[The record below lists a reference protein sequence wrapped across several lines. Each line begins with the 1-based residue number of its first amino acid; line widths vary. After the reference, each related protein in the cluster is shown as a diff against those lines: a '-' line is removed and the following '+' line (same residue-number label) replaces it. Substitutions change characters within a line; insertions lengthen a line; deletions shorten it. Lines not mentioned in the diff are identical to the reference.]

1 MMHTVRYRHPHR
13 TVSTWVSDGADVSI
27 GRWRLTAMV
36 TTTPIK
42 HITAPTKYTAT
53 PTTHIATPITHD
65 TAPTTHIT
73 ASTTHTTAPTT
84 HTAAPT
90 THTAAPT
97 TQTTTTTTHTTTPT
111 TIGGSYQ
118 LVRGRASFVTSAR
131 IIRHE
136 RTYLMIRA
144 DDDNHGVSKR
154 MVYNGYRTPPHEGD
168 GVRGNREAA
177 KRKRRALPAIRVT
190 TSPHATPATRH
201 KKNIRNARGNGIAD
215 SGVGNNGY
223 HMAPVLYDKVSL
235 SGRSA
240 PGHHCPC
247 RP

>member
-1 MMHTVRYRHPHR
+1 MMRTVQYRHPHR

-65 TAPTTHIT
+65 TAPTTHT
-73 ASTTHTTAPTT
+73 AAPTTLTAAPTTHAAAPTTLIAARTT

-90 THTAAPT
+90 THIATLT
-97 TQTTTTTTHTTTPT
+97 TV
-111 TIGGSYQ
+111 GGSYQ

-144 DDDNHGVSKR
+144 DDDNHGASKH
-154 MVYNGYRTPPHEGD
+154 MVYNGYGTPTHEGD
-168 GVRGNREAA
+168 GARGNREAG
-177 KRKRRALPAIRVT
+177 KMET
-190 TSPHATPATRH
+190 
-201 KKNIRNARGNGIAD
+201 
-215 SGVGNNGY
+215 
-223 HMAPVLYDKVSL
+223 
-235 SGRSA
+235 
-240 PGHHCPC
+240 
-247 RP
+247 

>member
-1 MMHTVRYRHPHR
+1 MMRTVQYRHPHR

-36 TTTPIK
+36 TTTPTK
-42 HITAPTKYTAT
+42 HITAPTTHTTK
-53 PTTHIATPITHD
+53 PSTHIATPTKH
-65 TAPTTHIT
+65 TAAPTK
-73 ASTTHTTAPTT
+73 

-97 TQTTTTTTHTTTPT
+97 TYTATPTTHTAAPT

-136 RTYLMIRA
+136 VTYLMIRA
-144 DDDNHGVSKR
+144 DDDNHRAYKH

-168 GVRGNREAA
+168 GARGNREAA
-177 KRKRRALPAIRVT
+177 KRKRRALPTIRE
-190 TSPHATPATRH
+190 PPRHMPPTP
-201 KKNIRNARGNGIAD
+201 
-215 SGVGNNGY
+215 
-223 HMAPVLYDKVSL
+223 
-235 SGRSA
+235 
-240 PGHHCPC
+240 
-247 RP
+247 

>member
-1 MMHTVRYRHPHR
+1 MMRTVQYRHLHR

-36 TTTPIK
+36 TTTPTK
-42 HITAPTKYTAT
+42 HITAPTKHTAAPTTHNTT
-53 PTTHIATPITHD
+53 PSTHIATPTKY
-65 TAPTTHIT
+65 TAAPTTHIT
-73 ASTTHTTAPTT
+73 ALTKHTTA
-84 HTAAPT
+84 
-90 THTAAPT
+90 
-97 TQTTTTTTHTTTPT
+97 PT

-144 DDDNHGVSKR
+144 DDGNHGDSKR
-154 MVYNGYRTPPHEGD
+154 VVYNGYRTLPHDGD
-168 GVRGNREAA
+168 EARGYREAA
-177 KRKRRALPAIRVT
+177 KRERRALPTIRGT
-190 TSPHATPATRH
+190 TTPHATPTTRNQ
-201 KKNIRNARGNGIAD
+201 KNIRNAWGDGIAD
-215 SGVGNNGY
+215 NGVGSSGR
-223 HMAPVLYDKVSL
+223 HVAPVLYNKVSL

-240 PGHHCPC
+240 PGHRCPC

>member
-1 MMHTVRYRHPHR
+1 MMRTVRYRHPHR

-36 TTTPIK
+36 TTTPTK
-42 HITAPTKYTAT
+42 HTAA
-53 PTTHIATPITHD
+53 PTTHT

-73 ASTTHTTAPTT
+73 TPSTLTAAPTTHITAPTTHITTPTTHTAVPTTHNTAPTT

-97 TQTTTTTTHTTTPT
+97 THAAAPTTHTAARTTSTAAPT
-111 TIGGSYQ
+111 TVGGSYQ

-144 DDDNHGVSKR
+144 DDDNHGASKH
-154 MVYNGYRTPPHEGD
+154 MVYNGYRTLPHDGD
-168 GVRGNREAA
+168 GARGNREAGKA
-177 KRKRRALPAIRVT
+177 ET
-190 TSPHATPATRH
+190 
-201 KKNIRNARGNGIAD
+201 
-215 SGVGNNGY
+215 
-223 HMAPVLYDKVSL
+223 
-235 SGRSA
+235 
-240 PGHHCPC
+240 
-247 RP
+247 